1 MHVTAPDVSQPTVFP
16 PPDSLPG
23 LTATEAASRLQ
34 DQGPNPLVPAKRKG
48 GWPSV
53 VWRSVTEPMS
63 ILLIVAAVTYLLLG
77 DAVDGIAAIVA
88 LIPIVAVS
96 VVLETRAERALDELA
111 ALTAPTARV
120 WRDRRWQ
127 TVTAASVVAGDVIG
141 LQEGD
146 IVPADGTLAPA
157 TALMVDE
164 SSLTG
169 ESQPV
174 TKNQAD
180 DI

>member
-1 MHVTAPDVSQPTVFP
+1 M
-16 PPDSLPG
+16 
-23 LTATEAASRLQ
+23 
-34 DQGPNPLVPAKRKG
+34 
-48 GWPSV
+48 
-53 VWRSVTEPMS
+53 
-63 ILLIVAAVTYLLLG
+63 
-77 DAVDGIAAIVA
+77 
-88 LIPIVAVS
+88 
-96 VVLETRAERALDELA
+96 
-111 ALTAPTARV
+111 
-120 WRDRRWQ
+120 
-127 TVTAASVVAGDVIG
+127 VAGDVIG

>member
-1 MHVTAPDVSQPTVFP
+1 
-16 PPDSLPG
+16 
-23 LTATEAASRLQ
+23 
-34 DQGPNPLVPAKRKG
+34 
-48 GWPSV
+48 
-53 VWRSVTEPMS
+53 
-63 ILLIVAAVTYLLLG
+63 
-77 DAVDGIAAIVA
+77 
-88 LIPIVAVS
+88 
-96 VVLETRAERALDELA
+96 
-111 ALTAPTARV
+111 
-120 WRDRRWQ
+120 
-127 TVTAASVVAGDVIG
+127 VVAGDVIG

-180 DI
+180 DMLWAGTTVLTGRAVMTVTVTGTMTRYGQIGHLVAETGITRTALEVSIRTLVLRLVMISALRDRATMRSTSGDT